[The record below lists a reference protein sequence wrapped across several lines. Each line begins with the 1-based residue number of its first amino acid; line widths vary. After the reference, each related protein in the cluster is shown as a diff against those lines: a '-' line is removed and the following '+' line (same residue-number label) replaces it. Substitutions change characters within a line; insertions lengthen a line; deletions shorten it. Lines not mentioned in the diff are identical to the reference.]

1 VDRRRIKPH
10 VHRSKPPFDFDDVIY
25 GIHSIE
31 EALLAGEKLRA
42 VHVADDRKKDT
53 VLRALLDRARED
65 DVPVRFEDRAFFAKL
80 PFKAHQG
87 VVAIAPAFDYAS
99 LFDVMGSR
107 RGEHALF
114 VILDHL
120 TDPHNVGAIVRTA
133 ECVGADAVII
143 PDRRSAGINATVR
156 KSAAGAA
163 AHLPIVRVGNI
174 VDAMRKLKKA
184 GIWVAGADA
193 GPEAVP
199 MTQAD
204 FDRDLAL
211 AIGAEG
217 AGLSQLV
224 KRECDYLVS
233 IPLRGQVA
241 SLNASVAAAVLL
253 YEALRQ
259 RTKTA

>member
-1 VDRRRIKPH
+1 
-10 VHRSKPPFDFDDVIY
+10 
-25 GIHSIE
+25 
-31 EALLAGEKLRA
+31 
-42 VHVADDRKKDT
+42 
-53 VLRALLDRARED
+53 
-65 DVPVRFEDRAFFAKL
+65 
-80 PFKAHQG
+80 
-87 VVAIAPAFDYAS
+87 
-99 LFDVMGSR
+99 M
-107 RGEHALF
+107 
-114 VILDHL
+114 
-120 TDPHNVGAIVRTA
+120 
-133 ECVGADAVII
+133 II

-184 GIWVAGADA
+184 GIWIAGADA